1 MVCEARAYGRICY
14 VCNGSFASFCPSADR
29 FRSSSNNGHFRERS
43 LCLKPARSR
52 LMQDSTRSFIRSV
65 GVYNLAPLLVG
76 RITSTWEA
84 QAASAA
90 LSALPVI
97 GGDLVFVGSER

>member
-14 VCNGSFASFCPSADR
+14 VCNGSFASFCPSADC
-29 FRSSSNNGHFRERS
+29 FWSSSNNGHFREQS
-43 LCLKPARSR
+43 LGLKRARSR
-52 LMQDSTRSFIRSV
+52 LMQSSTRSFIRSV

-90 LSALPVI
+90 LSALPVT

>member
-1 MVCEARAYGRICY
+1 MHG
-14 VCNGSFASFCPSADR
+14 
-29 FRSSSNNGHFRERS
+29 
-43 LCLKPARSR
+43 
-52 LMQDSTRSFIRSV
+52 STRSFIRSV

>member
-14 VCNGSFASFCPSADR
+14 VCNGQKQTHAWQHSELYSISR
-29 FRSSSNNGHFRERS
+29 RVQSR
-43 LCLKPARSR
+43 PA
-52 LMQDSTRSFIRSV
+52 F
-65 GVYNLAPLLVG
+65 GWG
-76 RITSTWEA
+76 ITSTWEA
-84 QAASAA
+84 KDASAA